1 NFEGEHLNISGKGS
15 FSPTQSPPPFAAVFA
30 EVEVDIE
37 TAEVK
42 ILKIL
47 YVNDS
52 GRVINPATVEGQV
65 EGGIAQSVGY
75 CLTEN
80 CVINRET
87 GVLESD
93 NFTTYKIPS
102 TLDMPETEVI
112 LYEEPVAS
120 GPFGAKAAGH
130 GVTIAVNPAIAN
142 AIYDAVGVFITDMP
156 ATPEKIFE
164 ALKEGRAAR

>member
-1 NFEGEHLNISGKGS
+1 M
-15 FSPTQSPPPFAAVFA
+15 FA

-52 GRVINPATVEGQV
+52 GRVINPTTVEGQI
-65 EGGIAQSVGY
+65 EGGIALSVGY
-75 CLTEN
+75 SLTEDFVVN
-80 CVINRET
+80 KRT

-93 NFTTYKIPS
+93 NFITYKIPT

-112 LYEEPVAS
+112 HYEEPVPS
-120 GPFGAKAAGH
+120 GPFGAKAVGH
-130 GVTIAVNPAIAN
+130 GTMSAVTPAIAN
-142 AIYDAVGVFITDMP
+142 AIYDAAGVFITDMP
-156 ATPEKIFE
+156 ATPERIFE
-164 ALKEGRAAR
+164 ALERHSPQGGKIA